1 MIPASKTQLVEAM
14 KAWGFNS
21 SISNAIIAVL
31 SDDYVNFR
39 IYGAEIAR
47 VGLYSLPFLTTDE
60 DCLAFFLENYAD
72 ILETWG
78 HLWRNDPS
86 WIVARP
92 LDCILAKNPIP
103 CDGVSELV
111 KDIIIHFCKKAVM
124 IPYAA
129 EIS

>member
-1 MIPASKTQLVEAM
+1 MIPSSKTRLVEEM

-21 SISNAIIAVL
+21 SISTAIIAVL

-60 DCLAFFLENYAD
+60 DCLAFFLDNYAD
-72 ILETWG
+72 VLETWG
-78 HLWRNDPS
+78 HLWRMDNG
-86 WIVARP
+86 WTAARP
-92 LDCILAKNPIP
+92 FDHILAKHPIP
-103 CDGVSELV
+103 CDGISNLV

-124 IPYAA
+124 MPYA
-129 EIS
+129 E